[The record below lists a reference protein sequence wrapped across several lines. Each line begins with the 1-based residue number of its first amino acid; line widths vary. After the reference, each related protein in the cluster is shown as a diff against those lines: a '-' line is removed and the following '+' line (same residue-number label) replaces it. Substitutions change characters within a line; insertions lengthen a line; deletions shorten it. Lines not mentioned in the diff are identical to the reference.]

1 MPTTHPLFCG
11 QRDILHF
18 CQIFAIFFMMFQ
30 NFKFTASILK
40 WVGEFG
46 LRHLEGVFLKDKH
59 KQLADDAPQ

>member
-1 MPTTHPLFCG
+1 
-11 QRDILHF
+11 
-18 CQIFAIFFMMFQ
+18 MMFQ

-46 LRHLEGVFLKDKH
+46 LRHLEGVFLKDKQ